1 MPSFASFHCIV
12 SPADLPQLRSYPL
25 IPVLYAYQVGA
36 GPKLLRSCGPT
47 TLRGGLLG
55 AGLGDASPA
64 GDPSQFCRQAVLECQ
79 SRGAAGIFADWDR
92 FSRSLFQFTRT
103 LGHSLERAGLILTVP
118 EAYAGVT
125 EKARVLISS
134 ALSGGT
140 LEVRLSEALERH
152 GPDRTVLALQRM
164 REDFRLPSPSGR
176 GKLLSPGRAVRPLRP
191 AAGGLLVLRAVRP
204 VFYLPGGR
212 RGPFCALRRR
222 RQPAKK
228 AGACPP
234 AGHSSRLRRLV
245 GDLRLCGSADR
256 AAGVDQCVANIA
268 FQRASPPLPADLPS
282 ISYQH
287 QKSPDAAASGDRHC
301 CFPIKPAAHG

>member
-140 LEVRLSEALERH
+140 LEVRLSEALER
-152 GPDRTVLALQRM
+152 
-164 REDFRLPSPSGR
+164 
-176 GKLLSPGRAVRPLRP
+176 
-191 AAGGLLVLRAVRP
+191 
-204 VFYLPGGR
+204 
-212 RGPFCALRRR
+212 
-222 RQPAKK
+222 
-228 AGACPP
+228 
-234 AGHSSRLRRLV
+234 
-245 GDLRLCGSADR
+245 
-256 AAGVDQCVANIA
+256 
-268 FQRASPPLPADLPS
+268 
-282 ISYQH
+282 IS
-287 QKSPDAAASGDRHC
+287 
-301 CFPIKPAAHG
+301 